1 MAPGAAGTLPTDLS
15 NQDLYELVQ
24 DFHTATLQASEVAQ
38 KTRPLV
44 SLLKEGYAKD
54 AKRYRI
60 ARNASGAIFGLL
72 SAVAVLG
79 IWNPVGWAAFVD
91 RDIDAVNTHL
101 MYAQEA
107 VALVFSAQILQTPL
121 DENFPDHRR
130 REILATLGVDV
141 DGITDPMG
149 SQELMRD
156 RLQMFLGSIARLRTS
171 MEHILKDAN
180 FPLQIFEEAA

>member
-1 MAPGAAGTLPTDLS
+1 
-15 NQDLYELVQ
+15 
-24 DFHTATLQASEVAQ
+24 
-38 KTRPLV
+38 
-44 SLLKEGYAKD
+44 
-54 AKRYRI
+54 
-60 ARNASGAIFGLL
+60 
-72 SAVAVLG
+72 
-79 IWNPVGWAAFVD
+79 
-91 RDIDAVNTHL
+91 

-149 SQELMRD
+149 SRELMQD
-156 RLQMFLGSIARLRTS
+156 RLQMFLGSITRLRTS
-171 MEHILKDAN
+171 MEHVLKDSN